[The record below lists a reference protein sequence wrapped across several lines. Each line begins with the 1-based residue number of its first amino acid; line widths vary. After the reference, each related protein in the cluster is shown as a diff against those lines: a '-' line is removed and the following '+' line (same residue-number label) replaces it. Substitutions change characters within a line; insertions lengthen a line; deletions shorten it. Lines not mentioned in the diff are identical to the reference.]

1 MKITQLAVL
10 AAILMSLGLATAP
23 AKAFD
28 GSTGTGLYGYI
39 DTGHGGWGDRRG
51 RGDGDY
57 PVSSPRRGYGDDF
70 GHGYRLGWHEL
81 RRAVR
86 AQGFR
91 RIHDIEP
98 RGPHYRM
105 NALDH
110 RGRLVRLRVNGF
122 NGSVMAVRVIGGG
135 WGGGWGG
142 GYDTA
147 F

>member
-1 MKITQLAVL
+1 MKTSRIAVV
-10 AAILMSLGLATAP
+10 AAVLMSLGFASAP
-23 AKAFD
+23 ASAFD
-28 GSTGTGLYGYI
+28 GPTGTGLDGYI
-39 DTGHGGWGDRRG
+39 DTGHDGWGGDRRG
-51 RGDGDY
+51 RGYGDH

-70 GHGYRLGWHEL
+70 GHGYRIGWHEI

-105 NALDH
+105 NAIDH
-110 RGRLVRLRVNGF
+110 RGQLVRLRVNGF

-135 WGGGWGG
+135 WGGGYGVS
-142 GYDTA
+142 Y
-147 F
+147 

>member
-10 AAILMSLGLATAP
+10 ASLVLGLGAAATP
-23 AKAFD
+23 ASAFD
-28 GSTGTGLYGYI
+28 PSGDSLAGYGDSHRDGWGSGRE
-39 DTGHGGWGDRRG
+39 GHGYGDRRH
-51 RGDGDY
+51 RGPRDGY
-57 PVSSPRRGYGDDF
+57 
-70 GHGYRLGWHEL
+70 GHGYRMGWHEI
-81 RRAVR
+81 RQAVR
-86 AQGFR
+86 SQGFR

-135 WGGGWGG
+135 WGGG
-142 GYDTA
+142 YDTA
-147 F
+147 Y